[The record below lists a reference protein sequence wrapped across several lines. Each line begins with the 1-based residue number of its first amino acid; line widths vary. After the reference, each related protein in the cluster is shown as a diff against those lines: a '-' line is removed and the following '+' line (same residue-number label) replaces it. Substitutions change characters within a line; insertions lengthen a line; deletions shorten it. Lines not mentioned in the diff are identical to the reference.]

1 MLLASARI
9 SSPGSSGTVTS
20 LYLPHHVLP
29 EEMTEYLPN
38 MVLELVTHKG
48 HLNCRDFIRLLK
60 SRGLNQSLRNCSTHS
75 IDSALMRYKKLKEL
89 NFESSNKSTFYH
101 SSDIIDNDILM
112 EGLAVYCHL
121 LLTYTKRNT
130 GTSCFVDVMT
140 KMLANVQKLQINK
153 MFTVLDKVCDG
164 QEAVSIKILSY
175 SSYTKLCGLVY
186 VLLFI

>member
-20 LYLPHHVLP
+20 LYLPHGVLP

-38 MVLELVTHKG
+38 MVLELVTHKD

-60 SRGLNQSLRNCSTHS
+60 SRSLNQSLKNCSTYS

-112 EGLAVYCHL
+112 KGLAVCCHL

-153 MFTVLDKVCDG
+153 MFTVLDKVYDG
-164 QEAVSIKILSY
+164 QEAVSIKYSVIVAILSY
-175 SSYTKLCGLVY
+175 VVWYY